1 MIRSPAPCCVLL
13 LASALFALTGCI
25 TTTDNP
31 SPVEESPSEAASFNV
46 QLGANYLRQGNLELA
61 KEKIEKALEQDPELP
76 LAHTY
81 AGLLFD
87 RLGEAERAEGHYR
100 TSLKLQPDD
109 SVTLNLFGAYL
120 CRQTMAEQAERYFLA
135 ATRDPLYRTPEVP
148 YTNAGVC
155 LAGAGLLERAESY
168 FRRALDAN
176 GRYGDALWQMARL
189 SDQRGR
195 SLQARAFFQRYAEVN
210 SLNAQALWLG
220 VRIERSLGDK
230 SSAQR
235 YADRLLSEFPDS
247 VEARQL
253 LDTMENT

>member
-1 MIRSPAPCCVLL
+1 MTRSAATLRVLL
-13 LASALFALTGCI
+13 LASALLALAGCI
-25 TTTDNP
+25 TTTDDP

-61 KEKIEKALEQDPELP
+61 KDKIDKALEQDPELP

-81 AGLLFD
+81 AGLLYD
-87 RLGEAERAEGHYR
+87 RIGESDQAEGHYR
-100 TSLKLQPDD
+100 TALRLQPDD

-120 CRQTMAEQAERYFLA
+120 CRQSKAEEAERYFLA

-155 LAGAGLLERAESY
+155 LSGVREYERAESY

-176 GRYGDALWQMARL
+176 ARYADALWQMARL
-189 SDQRGR
+189 SDQLGR
-195 SLQARAFFQRYAEVN
+195 TLQARAFFQRYAELNTLN
-210 SLNAQALWLG
+210 SQALWLG

-230 SSAQR
+230 LNAQR

-247 VEARQL
+247 VEARAL
-253 LDTMENT
+253 LETMENT